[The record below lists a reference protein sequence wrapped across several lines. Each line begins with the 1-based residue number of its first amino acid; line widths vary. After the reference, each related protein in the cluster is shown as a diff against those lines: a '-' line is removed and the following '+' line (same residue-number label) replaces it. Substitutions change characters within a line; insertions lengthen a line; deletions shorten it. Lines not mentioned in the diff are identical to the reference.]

1 MAHMPLVAIKAILF
15 DKDGT
20 LVDFNRTW
28 FGISWELAR
37 RSAGGDEAK
46 ARALLEEGGYDWT
59 ARRFRANS
67 VIAAGTIEDVVDLW
81 HSGASPAVR
90 AALIREYD
98 DYSVREGACAAVPVA
113 GLREA
118 LEALRGQGYLLGVA
132 TNDSEAGARATVEAL
147 GLTSLFHTFIGYDT
161 VLRPKPHPDPVHHFA
176 KATGL
181 EAWNIAM
188 VGDNP
193 HDMETA
199 HAADAGYAIG
209 VLSGNSPREVLEP
222 LADVV
227 LPSVADLPA
236 FLASNDK
243 RPAIEKAPS

>member
-1 MAHMPLVAIKAILF
+1 MAPGSLAAIKAILF

-28 FGISWELAR
+28 FGISKELAR

-46 ARALLEEGGYDWT
+46 ARALLEEGGYD
-59 ARRFRANS
+59 RSSGHFRANS
-67 VIAAGTIEDVVDLW
+67 VIAAGTVENIVDLW
-81 HSGASPAVR
+81 HPNADPEAR
-90 AALIREYD
+90 TALIREYD
-98 DYSVREGACAAVPVA
+98 GYCVSEGARAAVAVD

-118 LEALRGQGYLLGVA
+118 LEALIRQGYLLGIA
-132 TNDSEAGARATVEAL
+132 TNDSEAGARATAEAL
-147 GLTSLFHTFIGYDT
+147 GLSSLFHTFIGYDT
-161 VLRPKPHPDPVHHFA
+161 VLRPKPHPDPIHYFA
-176 KATGL
+176 RATGL
-181 EAWNIAM
+181 ETRNIAM

-199 HAADAGYAIG
+199 RAADAGYAIG

-236 FLASNDK
+236 FFASHNK
-243 RPAIEKAPS
+243 HSAIEKAPS